1 MSIATIPIGHAY
13 GITRIYGNGKG
24 YVYVKG
30 KKAFVVGNV
39 CMDMLMLDVSAIECK
54 EGDEV
59 IVVGDNASAE
69 ALANSAGTISYELLT
84 GLSDRITRR
93 VIVG

>member
-1 MSIATIPIGHAY
+1 
-13 GITRIYGNGKG
+13 
-24 YVYVKG
+24 
-30 KKAFVVGNV
+30 
-39 CMDMLMLDVSAIECK
+39 MLDVSAIECK

-93 VIVG
+93 IIVG